1 LSTFV
6 QLGERPSAVAAARP
20 SADDPIMNNL
30 VTAASSLALLFV
42 PVVPGL
48 AIRRLG
54 AGDGIGLGELF
65 QAGTVGFVVGTS
77 PTVAGPEPDFVPW
90 RFDQLPEPID
100 AAEGIASLQP
110 ADVLRPAA

>member
-1 LSTFV
+1 
-6 QLGERPSAVAAARP
+6 
-20 SADDPIMNNL
+20 MNNL
-30 VTAASSLALLFV
+30 VTTASSLALLFV

-65 QAGTVGFVVGTS
+65 QTGVVGTS
-77 PTVAGPEPDFVPW
+77 PTVAVPEPDFVPW
-90 RFDQLPEPID
+90 EFDQLPEPID
-100 AAEGIASLQP
+100 AAAGIASLMP